1 MTVLTRIA
9 DFIALLMYRLG
20 GALIIFMMSVVVAD
34 VAARGLFSLTDGS
47 LDLTFVGAI
56 ELVKFSLLFSM
67 LFAFPHAV
75 DKGQIVVDLFTQQ
88 MDASRLRFFTGSYTI
103 CFGFLGGTLC
113 WRFFEA
119 AYSATET
126 GELTQDLLLPLSN
139 IYYVAALAL
148 SMLAIR
154 GLLAGLANLFQQPQP
169 TSHQDD
175 IAKEAHS

>member
-1 MTVLTRIA
+1 MAVLTRIA
-9 DFIALLMYRLG
+9 DFIALLMYRLAG
-20 GALIIFMMSVVVAD
+20 VLIIFMMLVVVAD
-34 VAARGLFSLTDGS
+34 VAARALFAVTAGG
-47 LDLTFVGAI
+47 LDLTFVGGI

-88 MDASRLRFFTGSYTI
+88 MDETRLRFFTGGYTI
-103 CFGFLGGTLC
+103 CFGFLGGALC

-119 AYSATET
+119 AHSATQT

-148 SMLAIR
+148 AMLAAR
-154 GLLAGLANLFQQPQP
+154 GLLAGQATLFQQPQP
-169 TSHQDD
+169 GSHQDD
-175 IAKEAHS
+175 IVKEAHS

>member
-1 MTVLTRIA
+1 MDALTRIA
-9 DFIALLMYRLG
+9 DFIALLMYRLAG
-20 GALIIFMMSVVVAD
+20 VLIMFMMSVVVAD
-34 VAARGLFSLTDGS
+34 VAARGLFSLTGGS
-47 LDLTFVGAI
+47 LDLTFTGSI

-88 MDASRLRFFTGSYTI
+88 MDAARLRFFTGAYTL
-103 CFGFLGGTLC
+103 CFGFLGGALC
-113 WRFFEA
+113 WRFLEA
-119 AYSATET
+119 ARSTSET

-154 GLLAGLANLFQQPQP
+154 GLLTGLATLFQPSQSSP
-169 TSHQDD
+169 HQDN
-175 IAKEAHS
+175 IAKEAH